1 MNLSRTTLKAFAD
14 YVSSALAQ
22 HGFSLIAPQLAER
35 RAPGMRQGV
44 LFATEE
50 MAGRDWVS
58 VRTYSVFCHEL
69 DDGPTPDKL
78 MTYDTVAG
86 VCSGSTMSDESGFLS
101 TLEMTMGIFLP
112 NILRYG
118 SVDAIVKDV
127 ESYPGSAS
135 RHLGSSP
142 VAARF
147 NLAHCM
153 EMIGRSSEAKALYVE
168 TAERFEASDDT
179 LASAYADAAR
189 RHVAALGGA
198 DIKESTS
205 AKSGDAGNDAL
216 GKLAL
221 AEADEAGRPFYMG
234 LLRYLGSARQNP
246 AASYPS
252 LLFRAMDEL
261 YETQARPGF
270 WRAVSSS
277 AVMNVVKTYAP
288 DFEREMTA
296 SSPDELT
303 EYVEDLELGLCMRS
317 FDELCAERL
326 LALPPD
332 VRPEMRED
340 IYDWLMADFDRRG
353 EEDESEY
360 LERDGLKGADA
371 VIRAMGI
378 LSATAESA

>member
-1 MNLSRTTLKAFAD
+1 MDFSHTTLKVFAD

-22 HGFSLIAPQLAER
+22 HGFSLIVPQLAER

-86 VCSGSTMSDESGFLS
+86 VCSGSMMSDESGFLS

-112 NILRYG
+112 DILRYG

-135 RHLGSSP
+135 RHLGSNP

-153 EMIGRSSEAKALYVE
+153 ETIGRQSEAKTLYVE
-168 TAERFEASDDT
+168 AAEQLQESDDALALIYAHMARRRAAT
-179 LASAYADAAR
+179 LACVGTIQAS
-189 RHVAALGGA
+189 
-198 DIKESTS
+198 S
-205 AKSGDAGNDAL
+205 AKSDDATNAPRDQ
-216 GKLAL
+216 LAL
-221 AEADEAGRPFYMG
+221 AETDEPYRPFYVG
-234 LLRYLGSARQNP
+234 LLRYLESVRQNP
-246 AASYPS
+246 TASYPS
-252 LLFRAMDEL
+252 LLFRAMDEV
-261 YETQARPGF
+261 YEAEARPGF
-270 WRAVSSS
+270 WKSVSSN
-277 AVMNVVKTYAP
+277 AVMNVVKQYAP
-288 DFEREMTA
+288 NFEREMTA

-303 EYVEDLELGLCMRS
+303 EYVEDLELGLYMRS

-332 VRPEMRED
+332 VRPETRED
-340 IYDWLMADFDRRG
+340 IYDWLMADFDHRG

-360 LERDGLKGADA
+360 LERDGFKGADGA
-371 VIRAMGI
+371 IRAMEI
-378 LSATAESA
+378 LSGTIAPT